1 MAIIQIPLS
10 SFANLNADKKIKNNA
25 ISTIK
30 EYNIYNKFPYPQSII
45 NNNNPIGTPN
55 FSFGTIINKNDSTDE
70 ILNMA
75 IILFS
80 VFNFIKCMGGRLLL
94 KLTFVKK

>member
-10 SFANLNADKKIKNNA
+10 SFANLNADKKIKNTA
-25 ISTIK
+25 TRTIK
-30 EYNIYNKFPYPQSII
+30 EYNIYNKVPYPQSII
-45 NNNNPIGTPN
+45 NNNNPIGSPN
-55 FSFGTIINKNDSTDE
+55 FSFGTIINKNDSADE
-70 ILNMA
+70 ILNME

-80 VFNFIKCMGGRLLL
+80 VFNFLKCMRGRLFL